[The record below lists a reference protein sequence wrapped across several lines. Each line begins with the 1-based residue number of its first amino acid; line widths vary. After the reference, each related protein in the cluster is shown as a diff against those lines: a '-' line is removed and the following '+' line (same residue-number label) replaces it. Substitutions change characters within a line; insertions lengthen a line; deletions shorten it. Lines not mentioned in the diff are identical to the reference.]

1 MNIPSDFLESALRIF
16 RQYRSLGER
25 TLAQI
30 PDEAWNHQFN
40 PETNSISN
48 IIKHLHGNMLSRWT
62 DFLTTDGEKPWRE
75 RDGEFENLQPDK
87 TQIMEWWHT
96 GWDLTENTIAALK
109 PEDLT
114 KTVYI
119 RSEAHSVMDAIN
131 RQTTHYAYHIGQIVY
146 VAKIFVGEDWKT
158 LTIPRKK

>member
-1 MNIPSDFLESALRIF
+1 
-16 RQYRSLGER
+16 
-25 TLAQI
+25 
-30 PDEAWNHQFN
+30 
-40 PETNSISN
+40 
-48 IIKHLHGNMLSRWT
+48 MLSRWT